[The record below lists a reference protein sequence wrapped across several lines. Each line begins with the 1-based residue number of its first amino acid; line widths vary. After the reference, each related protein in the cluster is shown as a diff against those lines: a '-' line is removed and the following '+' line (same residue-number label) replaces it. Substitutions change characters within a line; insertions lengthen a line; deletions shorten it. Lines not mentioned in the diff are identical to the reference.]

1 MGEAVVV
8 GGLVVV
14 EVEDVVLVVAVVEGA
29 GATVVV
35 ADVEVPG
42 AGVVTGGNDVA
53 VATGSVVGAGSPA
66 PPHDAARTAAPSKR
80 GSFLLIGFTIMGQ
93 R

>member
-1 MGEAVVV
+1 MGAAVVV

-14 EVEDVVLVVAVVEGA
+14 EVEDVVLVVAVVEGD

-35 ADVEVPG
+35 AVVEVPG
-42 AGVVTGGNDVA
+42 AGVVTGGNDRV
-53 VATGSVVGAGSPA
+53 VRLWQTGLEL
-66 PPHDAARTAAPSKR
+66 R
-80 GSFLLIGFTIMGQ
+80 GTL